1 MQGLWCHSAKNIGQ
15 EKLGMG
21 FLQISDMYYCNTAE
35 NISFFMKK
43 AELLEVGRR
52 RQNDIEAKA

>member
-1 MQGLWCHSAKNIGQ
+1 
-15 EKLGMG
+15 MG

>member
-21 FLQISDMYYCNTAE
+21 FLQISDTYYCNTAE
-35 NISFFMKK
+35 NISFMKK